1 LIERSW
7 RVSSVSLKINI
18 DLKELYQ
25 KLTPECKKQLLQY
38 IKEKLD
44 EAMLEQ
50 MILGSTEEAKK
61 EKGDK

>member
-1 LIERSW
+1 M
-7 RVSSVSLKINI
+7 SLKINI

>member
-1 LIERSW
+1 
-7 RVSSVSLKINI
+7 VSVRINI

-25 KLTPECKKQLLQY
+25 RLSPECRKQLLQY

-50 MILGSTEEAKK
+50 MIMGSGG
-61 EKGDK
+61 EKSA

>member
-1 LIERSW
+1 MIGKSW
-7 RVSSVSLKINI
+7 RGVRVSLKINI

-50 MILGSTEEAKK
+50 MILGKTEHEGV

>member
-1 LIERSW
+1 
-7 RVSSVSLKINI
+7 VSVKINI

-25 KLTPECKKQLLQY
+25 RLSPECRKQLLQY

-50 MILGSTEEAKK
+50 MIMGSG
-61 EKGDK
+61 GDKNA